1 MKDLNKDVKV
11 IYNRGNETHII
22 EAQHVGEYKDN
33 PLKECELKIND
44 KSSTKIIFTVSEE
57 KPNEIKDI
65 ISEEYFSDFD
75 SEGRVYSMFS
85 TYFDKEKLFIAYD
98 EDEVKNFVEK
108 INKEKKWKRF
118 L

>member
-1 MKDLNKDVKV
+1 MKDLNRNVKV
-11 IYNRGNETHII
+11 VYNRGNETHII
-22 EAQHVGEYKDN
+22 EAQHVGSYKGS

-75 SEGRVYSMFS
+75 SEGRVYSMFA
-85 TYFDKEKLFIAYD
+85 TYFNKEKILVAYD

-108 INKEKKWKRF
+108 INKEKK
-118 L
+118 

>member
-1 MKDLNKDVKV
+1 MGDSERSHG
-11 IYNRGNETHII
+11 IINERSGHII
-22 EAQHVGEYKDN
+22 EAQHVGEYKGS

-85 TYFDKEKLFIAYD
+85 TYFNKEKILVAYN
-98 EDEVKNFVEK
+98 EDEVKNFVEMVK
-108 INKEKKWKRF
+108 NK
-118 L
+118 